1 MRIKTFIICICML
14 VTCSVAYG
22 DPPGVEYRTGG
33 SQFKKTWDDFYQDAV
48 YELDIPIPLEKA
60 RKEMT
65 LAICEAVKHPDMKY
79 RRYAIAALGKRKD
92 KRAIP
97 TLEAI
102 LKDDKEIYYFRGDA
116 LEVIYDIDKNLGRQY
131 AKAYGSTHKYLQ
143 RIADSI
149 LKLK

>member
-1 MRIKTFIICICML
+1 MKLKLFIICML
-14 VTCSVAYG
+14 MACSAAYG

-33 SQFKKTWDDFYQDAV
+33 SQFKKSWDDFYKEAE
-48 YELDIPIPLEKA
+48 YEPDIHLPLKRA

-65 LAICEAVKHPDMKY
+65 LAICEAVKHPDLKY
-79 RRYAIAALGKRKD
+79 RRYAIEALGKRKD

-97 TLEAI
+97 TLEVI

-116 LEVIYDIDKNLGRQY
+116 LEAINDIDKNLGRQY
-131 AKAYGSTHKYLQ
+131 AKAYGNTHKYMQ

-149 LKLK
+149 LKQK

>member
-1 MRIKTFIICICML
+1 MRLKIFVIFICML
-14 VTCSVAYG
+14 TTCLAAYG
-22 DPPGVEYRTGG
+22 DPPEVEYRTGG
-33 SQFKKTWDDFYQDAV
+33 SQFKKTWDKFYQGAV
-48 YELDIPIPLEKA
+48 YEPDIPIPLEKA
-60 RKEMT
+60 QKDMT

-102 LKDDKEIYYFRGDA
+102 LKDNKEIYYFRGDA
-116 LEVIYDIDKNLGRQY
+116 LEAVYDIDKNFGRQY
-131 AKAYGSTHKYLQ
+131 AKAYGSTHKYMQ

-149 LKLK
+149 LKPK